1 MIIKKLKTWWQS
13 RNYYVIADG
22 NDNSI
27 TLSKRLFLHIKGK
40 AKKGDAAQ
48 VFVFRIAGQ
57 DSFGFT
63 VNPNIGQPTQ
73 LCDIQYND
81 KYKCIGFESLCPS
94 VGLMLYEH
102 GLPGDSIVK
111 LSVSIH
117 HTRKADIVFYS
128 SGRIDITSHIAKQLH
143 LSRGDVLDIMS
154 ENGELYLY
162 VRYRSPTG
170 GRHEAC
176 VFPSNRQGKHFR
188 ASSKRLC
195 SAILDVSGVTDKA
208 RLCVG
213 EPKESQYH
221 GTLLP
226 IITKLLL

>member
-48 VFVFRIAGQ
+48 SVCFSELPDKILSA
-57 DSFGFT
+57 SPSI
-63 VNPNIGQPTQ
+63 PNIGQPTQ

-117 HTRKADIVFYS
+117 HTSKGLIYYQIEKPNGKYIRKYKK
-128 SGRIDITSHIAKQLH
+128 G
-143 LSRGDVLDIMS
+143 
-154 ENGELYLY
+154 
-162 VRYRSPTG
+162 
-170 GRHEAC
+170 
-176 VFPSNRQGKHFR
+176 
-188 ASSKRLC
+188 
-195 SAILDVSGVTDKA
+195 
-208 RLCVG
+208 
-213 EPKESQYH
+213 
-221 GTLLP
+221 
-226 IITKLLL
+226 

>member
-111 LSVSIH
+111 LSVSMH
-117 HTRKADIVFYS
+117 HTSKGLIYYQIEKPNGKYIRKYKK
-128 SGRIDITSHIAKQLH
+128 G
-143 LSRGDVLDIMS
+143 
-154 ENGELYLY
+154 
-162 VRYRSPTG
+162 
-170 GRHEAC
+170 
-176 VFPSNRQGKHFR
+176 
-188 ASSKRLC
+188 
-195 SAILDVSGVTDKA
+195 
-208 RLCVG
+208 
-213 EPKESQYH
+213 
-221 GTLLP
+221 
-226 IITKLLL
+226 

>member
-1 MIIKKLKTWWQS
+1 MESIL
-13 RNYYVIADG
+13 G
-22 NDNSI
+22 N
-27 TLSKRLFLHIKGK
+27 
-40 AKKGDAAQ
+40 
-48 VFVFRIAGQ
+48 
-57 DSFGFT
+57 
-63 VNPNIGQPTQ
+63 
-73 LCDIQYND
+73 
-81 KYKCIGFESLCPS
+81 
-94 VGLMLYEH
+94 
-102 GLPGDSIVK
+102 
-111 LSVSIH
+111 
-117 HTRKADIVFYS
+117 TRKADIAFYS

-213 EPKESQYH
+213 EPKESQCH

>member
-1 MIIKKLKTWWQS
+1 MESIL
-13 RNYYVIADG
+13 G
-22 NDNSI
+22 N
-27 TLSKRLFLHIKGK
+27 
-40 AKKGDAAQ
+40 
-48 VFVFRIAGQ
+48 
-57 DSFGFT
+57 
-63 VNPNIGQPTQ
+63 
-73 LCDIQYND
+73 
-81 KYKCIGFESLCPS
+81 
-94 VGLMLYEH
+94 
-102 GLPGDSIVK
+102 
-111 LSVSIH
+111 
-117 HTRKADIVFYS
+117 TRKADIVFYS

-188 ASSKRLC
+188 ASSKSLC

>member
-94 VGLMLYEH
+94 VGLMLYEY
-102 GLPGDSIVK
+102 GLSDNCRVK
-111 LSVSIH
+111 LSVSIQK
-117 HTRKADIVFYS
+117 T
-128 SGRIDITSHIAKQLH
+128 
-143 LSRGDVLDIMS
+143 
-154 ENGELYLY
+154 
-162 VRYRSPTG
+162 P
-170 GRHEAC
+170 
-176 VFPSNRQGKHFR
+176 QGKTYYKF
-188 ASSKRLC
+188 
-195 SAILDVSGVTDKA
+195 DKPNA
-208 RLCVG
+208 KYIRKH
-213 EPKESQYH
+213 PKS
-221 GTLLP
+221 
-226 IITKLLL
+226 

>member
-13 RNYYVIADG
+13 RNY
-22 NDNSI
+22 
-27 TLSKRLFLHIKGK
+27 
-40 AKKGDAAQ
+40 DAAQ

-117 HTRKADIVFYS
+117 HTSKGLIYYQIEKPNGKYIRKYKK
-128 SGRIDITSHIAKQLH
+128 G
-143 LSRGDVLDIMS
+143 
-154 ENGELYLY
+154 
-162 VRYRSPTG
+162 
-170 GRHEAC
+170 
-176 VFPSNRQGKHFR
+176 
-188 ASSKRLC
+188 
-195 SAILDVSGVTDKA
+195 
-208 RLCVG
+208 
-213 EPKESQYH
+213 
-221 GTLLP
+221 
-226 IITKLLL
+226 

>member
-40 AKKGDAAQ
+40 AKKGDATQ

-81 KYKCIGFESLCPS
+81 KYKCIGFETLCPS
-94 VGLMLYEH
+94 VGRILYEY
-102 GLPGDSIVK
+102 GLSDNCRVK
-111 LSVSIH
+111 LSVSIQK
-117 HTRKADIVFYS
+117 T
-128 SGRIDITSHIAKQLH
+128 
-143 LSRGDVLDIMS
+143 
-154 ENGELYLY
+154 
-162 VRYRSPTG
+162 P
-170 GRHEAC
+170 
-176 VFPSNRQGKHFR
+176 QGKTYYKF
-188 ASSKRLC
+188 
-195 SAILDVSGVTDKA
+195 DKPNA
-208 RLCVG
+208 KYIRKH
-213 EPKESQYH
+213 PKS
-221 GTLLP
+221 
-226 IITKLLL
+226 